1 MTKRYHI
8 YIEYHDHR
16 ETPGNVRGDRKV
28 WQVAETAK
36 SCFRAAEAMGKKPVD
51 WVVETDDHKV
61 VCWGTDGPAHY
72 EGI

>member
-1 MTKRYHI
+1 MTSRYYI
-8 YIEYHDHR
+8 YIEYANHR
-16 ETPGNVRGDRKV
+16 ESRGSLRGDRKL
-28 WQVAETAK
+28 WWVAETAA
-36 SCFRAAEAMGKKPVD
+36 SHFNTARRAGKHPEN